1 MSVEIRLLV
10 RLFHFS
16 TFWKF

>member
-1 MSVEIRLLV
+1 MAVV

-16 TFWKF
+16 S